1 MASPERPLEEASIE
15 DLVGGLRDASREAA
29 DPYCRELIRRFEPLL
44 RKAARHLPRH
54 VEYQDFVQDVFVRL
68 FGGLPNLR
76 DARAFPGY
84 FQRIVQSTV
93 ATALR
98 TSPPHTT
105 PLEEVVSEAL
115 ATRLDHEIL
124 AAVFLQSYL
133 HLLSPRERS
142 VLQME
147 WVDGLGPTEIA
158 AKLGISRGGLS
169 AAKSRAISRLQ
180 GILTREAS
188 QLERRGPTR

>member
-15 DLVGGLRDASREAA
+15 DLVGGLRHASQQDA
-29 DPYCRELIRRFEPLL
+29 DPYCREIIRRFEPLL

-84 FQRIVQSTV
+84 FQRIVQTTV

-105 PLEEVVSEAL
+105 PLEEVSDAL
-115 ATRLDHEIL
+115 ATRLDHELL

-147 WVDGLGPTEIA
+147 WIDGLGPAEIA
-158 AKLGISRGGLS
+158 AKLHISRGGLS

-180 GILTREAS
+180 SILTREAS
-188 QLERRGPTR
+188 QLERRERPR